1 LFFALI
7 FYFLFLF
14 LFFLQYLFALQKF
27 INANKQTPNNPKV
40 IEKIAQTYFL
50 MQNFQNTFKYYQKLE
65 NLTTLNNKQKEN
77 KVLSYIYS
85 QNIEDNNFKYNA
97 S

>member
-1 LFFALI
+1 
-7 FYFLFLF
+7 
-14 LFFLQYLFALQKF
+14 
-27 INANKQTPNNPKV
+27 
-40 IEKIAQTYFL
+40 
-50 MQNFQNTFKYYQKLE
+50 MQNFQNAFKYYQKLE